1 VARYR
6 FRLPRKGVEL
16 GFVATVVLLAA
27 ILRAAGGWDAVV
39 GRAKPPADGDRS
51 PSVARIATS
60 SVAPVF
66 AMPPP
71 LPAEAGP
78 RSRARS
84 PLPLR
89 LRAAGL
95 DDLPPVQPA
104 SSRATGPAPAFPSEA
119 RASGVPEP
127 AAGPM
132 PRRDPLDLP
141 LREEERWREWLLSV
155 ELNGAVVSEG
165 AYVIEEPESGRLAVP
180 VEELRRWRLRIDRDR
195 ILTFQ
200 GMPFYP
206 LDAVPGAEFAFDR
219 ADLRMELRV
228 PAEVF
233 EPYALGPTEPPR
245 PVPRTGF
252 GGFLDYDFL
261 YTFGGGL
268 DERLDGLTELG
279 LFGDLGVLLT
289 SLRFDDLLEGA
300 GVTRLETSFLRDM
313 PEERK
318 SLRLGD
324 SLTGGGSLARPVRFA
339 GIQYATNFATDPAFV
354 TFPLPSIGGL
364 AEQPSVV
371 EVLVDNVRRAGGEVP
386 AGPFSIPNVPVVTG
400 AGEIQ
405 LRVTDLLGR
414 EKLVTQSYYVSSRLL
429 KAGLHDFSYEAGLR
443 RENFGEKSFDYGDPI
458 AAVTHRYGFSDLFT
472 GEAHLELEAERQS
485 LALGGTFRIGL
496 LGTVTAGAGVSR
508 DGEGSGV
515 LGQFA
520 YEYFGR
526 GFSLGART
534 RYTDSD
540 FRQFGDR
547 GGTRRT
553 DQLALGLRLGEFG
566 HLGLLLVN
574 QELIGAE
581 DVLTVT
587 SNYSLRLGPGSL
599 IVNAARLFEP
609 EEELAVTVSYSLPLS
624 GNRSAAA
631 RLEMAENRT
640 RARAQFRRSR
650 GATDLGLDYR
660 IAAELGEEPRYL
672 DARGG
677 YRGRFGT
684 VTGEFELDEGE
695 VGGRLGVTGSVAVLD
710 GRVAFTRRIGRA
722 FGLVELP
729 GFAGVR
735 IYLDNREVGRTDARG
750 VLLIPGLR
758 PYEVNRLRVELDDL
772 PLGAVVTRGEV
783 ESVPF
788 DRAGVRIPFE
798 VRLQAR
804 ALARLLD
811 PRGEPLPA
819 GLELADREGRI
830 TALVGRDGLTEIAGV
845 PVAEREPIYGR
856 SGEILYRCTVPR
868 YDATDILADLGD
880 LGCVRD

>member
-1 VARYR
+1 
-6 FRLPRKGVEL
+6 
-16 GFVATVVLLAA
+16 
-27 ILRAAGGWDAVV
+27 
-39 GRAKPPADGDRS
+39 
-51 PSVARIATS
+51 
-60 SVAPVF
+60 
-66 AMPPP
+66 M
-71 LPAEAGP
+71 
-78 RSRARS
+78 
-84 PLPLR
+84 
-89 LRAAGL
+89 
-95 DDLPPVQPA
+95 QPA
-104 SSRATGPAPAFPSEA
+104 SSRVTGSAPASLRRTPVGE
-119 RASGVPEP
+119 VPEP
-127 AAGPM
+127 AAGPT

-155 ELNGAVVSEG
+155 ELNGATVSEG
-165 AYVIEEPESGRLAVP
+165 AYVIEDPESGRLAVP
-180 VEELRRWRLRIDRDR
+180 VEEMRRWRIRIDRER

-206 LDAVPGAEFAFDR
+206 LDAVPGAEYLFDR
-219 ADLRMELRV
+219 TDLRMELRV

-233 EPYALGPTEPPR
+233 EPYALGPTGPPR
-245 PVPRTGF
+245 PEPRTGF

-261 YTFGGGL
+261 YAFGGGSE
-268 DERLDGLTELG
+268 DRLDGLAELG
-279 LFGDLGVLLT
+279 LFGDLGVMTT
-289 SLRFDDLLEGA
+289 SLRFDDLLAKSE
-300 GVTRLETSFLRDM
+300 VTRLETTFLRDM

-324 SLTGGGSLARPVRFA
+324 GLTGGGSLARPVRFA

-371 EVLVDNVRRAGGEVP
+371 EVLIDNVRRAGGEVP

-443 RENFGEKSFDYGDPI
+443 REKFGEKSFGYGDLVT
-458 AAVTHRYGFSDLFT
+458 AVTHRYGFSDVFT

-496 LGTVTAGAGVSR
+496 LGTVTAGAGASR
-508 DGEGSGV
+508 GEEGRGF

-526 GFSLGART
+526 GFSLSART
-534 RYTDSD
+534 RYTDAD

-553 DQLALGLRLGEFG
+553 DQIAVGLRLGEFG
-566 HLGLLLVN
+566 HFGLLLVN
-574 QELIGAE
+574 QELIDAE
-581 DVLTVT
+581 DVLTVNG
-587 SNYSLRLGPGSL
+587 NYSLRLGPGSL

-609 EEELAVTVSYSLPLS
+609 EDELAITVSYSLPLP
-624 GNRSAAA
+624 GNRSAST
-631 RLEMAENRT
+631 RLEVTENRT
-640 RARAQFRRSR
+640 RGRAQFRQGR

-677 YRGRFGT
+677 YQGRFGA
-684 VTGEFELDEGE
+684 VTGEFELQDGE
-695 VGGRLGVTGSVAVLD
+695 ASGRLGVDGSVALLD

-758 PYEVNRLRVELDDL
+758 PYEANRLRVELDDL
-772 PLGAVVTRGEV
+772 PLGAVVTRGDV
-783 ESVPF
+783 EAVPF

-798 VRLQAR
+798 VRLEAR

-811 PRGEPLPA
+811 PRGRPLPA
-819 GLELADREGRI
+819 GLELADREGQV
-830 TALVGRDGLTEIAGV
+830 TALVGREGLAEIAGV
-845 PVAEREPIYGR
+845 PATERASIYGR
-856 SGEILYRCTVPR
+856 SGETLYRCAVPR
-868 YDATDILADLGD
+868 YDAADILADLGD
-880 LGCVRD
+880 LRCARD